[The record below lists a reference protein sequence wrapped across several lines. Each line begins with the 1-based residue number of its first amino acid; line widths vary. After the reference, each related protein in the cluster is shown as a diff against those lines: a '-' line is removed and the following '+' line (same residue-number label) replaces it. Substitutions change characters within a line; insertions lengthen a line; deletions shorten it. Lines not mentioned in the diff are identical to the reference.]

1 MNRRN
6 FVKNAGLTAFG
17 AATINGNSLKAV
29 EQGKIIHHAARAK
42 NIIFMHMVGAP
53 SQVDLFD
60 HKPMLNKYAGKPLPE
75 SVTKEQKFAFISNTA
90 TAYPS
95 PWKFKQHGESG
106 AIVSELLPHFSK
118 IVDDV
123 AIVRS
128 MHTDEFNHGAG
139 ELFMHTGFGR
149 LGRPG
154 FGAWVNYALGSE
166 NENLPSYAVLS
177 SGSGTAAGNNLWRT
191 GFLPSKFQGVKLRNG
206 KDPVLYLKDPQGMT
220 RQNRRKMVDALAK
233 LNQLQYRQDQDED
246 IMTRTAQ
253 FQMAYR
259 MQDSV
264 PEAMDISR
272 ESEATLK
279 MYGIKNNE
287 SGFAKNCLLARRMVE
302 RGVRFVQLFDGD
314 WDHHGEI
321 EKLLPKKCGQIDQ
334 PMSAL
339 IQDLKQ
345 RGLLDETLVIWG
357 GEFGRTPM
365 AQGVGGRDHHN
376 SAFTMWLAGGGIKGG
391 VNLGVTDDFGFAPV
405 QDGVHIHDLHATALH
420 LLGIDHERLTYRYLG
435 RDFRLT
441 DVHGKV
447 VRKAII

>member
-1 MNRRN
+1 
-6 FVKNAGLTAFG
+6 
-17 AATINGNSLKAV
+17 
-29 EQGKIIHHAARAK
+29 
-42 NIIFMHMVGAP
+42 
-53 SQVDLFD
+53 
-60 HKPMLNKYAGKPLPE
+60 
-75 SVTKEQKFAFISNTA
+75 
-90 TAYPS
+90 
-95 PWKFKQHGESG
+95 
-106 AIVSELLPHFSK
+106 
-118 IVDDV
+118 
-123 AIVRS
+123 
-128 MHTDEFNHGAG
+128 
-139 ELFMHTGFGR
+139 
-149 LGRPG
+149 
-154 FGAWVNYALGSE
+154 
-166 NENLPSYAVLS
+166 
-177 SGSGTAAGNNLWRT
+177 
-191 GFLPSKFQGVKLRNG
+191 
-206 KDPVLYLKDPQGMT
+206 MT

-259 MQDSV
+259 MQNSV

-302 RGVRFVQLFDGD
+302 SGVRFVQLFDGD

-405 QDGVHIHDLHATALH
+405 QDGVHVHDLHATALH

-447 VRKAII
+447 AKKIIT